1 MTTEVQAKPTLVLDG
16 QNYIIEDLSDKAK
29 YMVSQLQDLQQ
40 QATANSARADQI
52 EVARQGFTT
61 LLKEEIANPQMDE
74 APPAEGEIVQ

>member
-1 MTTEVQAKPTLVLDG
+1 MTTEVQDKPTLVVDG
-16 QNYIIEDLSDKAK
+16 ENYIIEDLSDKAK
-29 YMVSQLQDLQQ
+29 YLVGQLQDLQQ
-40 QATANSARADQI
+40 QATANYDRADQI